1 MNMSAYSPDKAPADM
16 FIQNSFVQCSF
27 FESSELKIAMK
38 KTRHRYINVESHGQR
53 ADLNLNLFNF
63 TTQVEYC
70 KLKTDEYNAGS
81 QALEDVIIS
90 IFFL

>member
-1 MNMSAYSPDKAPADM
+1 MCVWGKSVFYLGSD
-16 FIQNSFVQCSF
+16 
-27 FESSELKIAMK
+27 
-38 KTRHRYINVESHGQR
+38 VESHGQR

-63 TTQVEYC
+63 TMQVVYC
-70 KLKTDEYNAGS
+70 KLKTDKYKAGS